1 MLRFGLHEGIVQWH
15 RMLIMCCFA
24 AAAEEHREL
33 CRKHLR
39 LVLEAGYNPMRFFAS
54 DFKKYFYL
62 AELYSLIDLS
72 SVQPVEHICSLA
84 DVVLT
89 SMYACMLQACCVD

>member
-1 MLRFGLHEGIVQWH
+1 MLL
-15 RMLIMCCFA
+15 LL
-24 AAAEEHREL
+24 AAEEHREL

-39 LVLEAGYNPMRFFAS
+39 LVLEAGYNPMKFFAN

-72 SVQPVEHICSLA
+72 SVRGGAI
-84 DVVLT
+84 
-89 SMYACMLQACCVD
+89 